1 MEHQNH
7 PQDQQPPVRRRRSSA
22 PVQPEV
28 PAATA
33 EQPKE
38 HRSQAL
44 PEEQVFA
51 QPVFDT
57 PAAKVDVPRKRSRRS
72 AHGDTVPLG
81 APDTA
86 AESPF
91 FALTSPAADDF
102 FQPENPPVQ
111 QAAMAVPVSAAP
123 QAVPMAAQKAVAA
136 PVSVSPQAVPEAV
149 QEAKSASKATTDE
162 SAEKIADPKSRQTFQ
177 YPSQYTSQR
186 KKSVSSAAKEASP
199 VQPEPPAE
207 DASGSEAGQ
216 PKPTLRQKL
225 PYYIGIA
232 LCTIVL
238 IVSGAKLVQYYSQIH
253 RANSASGHLRDLYR
267 PAGKQSNTTEAP
279 AETQPADIPTAE
291 PVSPDTQTSGT
302 EQQPGQTSEAP
313 PASTPEP
320 SPAPTP
326 VYPAVTDS
334 TAAFLA
340 KWPKKYPGNEGMR
353 IQERFTPLRQQNRD
367 VVGWLTIEGV
377 VDEPVFQRN
386 NSYYLTHDAT
396 GAKNPTGA
404 LFLDENCNLRI
415 VPMQVLIHGHNMKE
429 GAMFGSLKKY
439 KVKDASFYK
448 EHPFITFDS
457 LYESA
462 TYVIFAVAEVNIVP
476 GNTHYFPF
484 WHQFFFNDEE
494 AFRQYV
500 SLAKEYS
507 RFKVDIDIQPGDRLL
522 TLATCSSE
530 DDNLRLIVMARML
543 RPDENKVMLANQ
555 IYSATAK

>member
-1 MEHQNH
+1 MEPYQHQ
-7 PQDQQPPVRRRRSSA
+7 QDQQPPVRRRRSAAVEQQTRRRSQLNPDEQPVHQLRFEEPVAAANETPRKRTRRAGGDHPAVAALQSISADGNVLPPVIPSPASIPQPVEAPVHASSANVPANGLSSESPAAA
-22 PVQPEV
+22 PVQ
-28 PAATA
+28 
-33 EQPKE
+33 
-38 HRSQAL
+38 
-44 PEEQVFA
+44 A
-51 QPVFDT
+51 QP
-57 PAAKVDVPRKRSRRS
+57 AR
-72 AHGDTVPLG
+72 
-81 APDTA
+81 
-86 AESPF
+86 
-91 FALTSPAADDF
+91 
-102 FQPENPPVQ
+102 
-111 QAAMAVPVSAAP
+111 P
-123 QAVPMAAQKAVAA
+123 QK
-136 PVSVSPQAVPEAV
+136 
-149 QEAKSASKATTDE
+149 
-162 SAEKIADPKSRQTFQ
+162 TFQ

-186 KKSVSSAAKEASP
+186 AGRTSFAEDQTSQGS
-199 VQPEPPAE
+199 EPPPAAPE
-207 DASGSEAGQ
+207 ADASESKESSQ
-216 PKPTLRQKL
+216 KPTLKQKL

-232 LCTIVL
+232 LCTVVL
-238 IVSGAKLVQYYSQIH
+238 IVSGTKLVQYYSQIH
-253 RANSASGHLRDLYR
+253 RANSASGQLRELYR
-267 PAGKQSNTTEAP
+267 PADGPTATPASSPDSPTIETQSTNPAPSGTDATSQQAAGTEATS
-279 AETQPADIPTAE
+279 EPTAT
-291 PVSPDTQTSGT
+291 PAQPDVTASSSPS
-302 EQQPGQTSEAP
+302 
-313 PASTPEP
+313 
-320 SPAPTP
+320 
-326 VYPAVTDS
+326 VTDS
-334 TAAFLA
+334 TADFLA
-340 KWPKKYPGNEGMR
+340 KWPKKYPGNEEMR

-396 GAKNPTGA
+396 GAQNPTGA
-404 LFLDENCNLRI
+404 LFLDENCNLRT

-439 KVKDASFYK
+439 KVKDAAFYK

-530 DDNLRLIVMARML
+530 DSNLRLIVMARML
-543 RPDENKVMLANQ
+543 RPDENQVTLANQ

>member
-1 MEHQNH
+1 M
-7 PQDQQPPVRRRRSSA
+7 
-22 PVQPEV
+22 
-28 PAATA
+28 
-33 EQPKE
+33 
-38 HRSQAL
+38 
-44 PEEQVFA
+44 
-51 QPVFDT
+51 
-57 PAAKVDVPRKRSRRS
+57 
-72 AHGDTVPLG
+72 
-81 APDTA
+81 
-86 AESPF
+86 
-91 FALTSPAADDF
+91 
-102 FQPENPPVQ
+102 
-111 QAAMAVPVSAAP
+111 AAP
-123 QAVPMAAQKAVAA
+123 KAEAM
-136 PVSVSPQAVPEAV
+136 PVSVPPQAVPEAA
-149 QEAKSASKATTDE
+149 QEAEAVPEANAAADE
-162 SAEKIADPKSRQTFQ
+162 AAEKKAEVKSRQKFQ

-186 KKSVSSAAKEASP
+186 KKSAPFAERETAP

-207 DASGSEAGQ
+207 EAPASEGEQ

-238 IVSGAKLVQYYSQIH
+238 IISGTKLLQYYSQIH
-253 RANSASGHLRDLYR
+253 RANSASGQLRDLYR
-267 PAGKQSNTTEAP
+267 PAGKQSKTTEVP
-279 AETQPADIPTAE
+279 AETQPADLQTAE
-291 PVSPDTQTSGT
+291 PVSTESVSADPQTAGAQQPNQTSDAL
-302 EQQPGQTSEAP
+302 PV
-313 PASTPEP
+313 STPEP
-320 SPAPTP
+320 SPAPTAL
-326 VYPAVTDS
+326 YPAATDS

-340 KWPKKYPGNEGMR
+340 KWPNKYPGNEGMR
-353 IQERFTPLRQQNRD
+353 IQDRFTPLRQQNRD
-367 VVGWLTIEGV
+367 VVGWLSIEGV

-404 LFLDENCNLRI
+404 LFLDENCNLRT

-439 KVKDASFYK
+439 KVKDASFYR
-448 EHPFITFDS
+448 EHPYITFDS

-476 GNTHYFPF
+476 GNMHYFPF
-484 WHQFFFNDEE
+484 WHQFTFNDEE
-494 AFRQYV
+494 TFRQYV

>member
-1 MEHQNH
+1 MDHQNH

-28 PAATA
+28 PAAAA

-44 PEEQVFA
+44 PKEQVFA

-57 PAAKVDVPRKRSRRS
+57 PAAKVDVPRKRSRRT
-72 AHGDTVPLG
+72 AHSDTVPLG
-81 APDTA
+81 APDKA
-86 AESPF
+86 AKSPF
-91 FALTSPAADDF
+91 FALTPPAADDF
-102 FQPENPPVQ
+102 FQPENTPVQ
-111 QAAMAVPVSAAP
+111 QAAIAVPVSAAP
-123 QAVPMAAQKAVAA
+123 QAIPMAAQKAETGY
-136 PVSVSPQAVPEAV
+136 EAV
-149 QEAKSASKATTDE
+149 ITPEAKSAPKATTDE

-186 KKSVSSAAKEASP
+186 KKSVSSAAKKASP

-216 PKPTLRQKL
+216 PIPTLRQKL

-232 LCTIVL
+232 LCAIVL

-253 RANSASGHLRDLYR
+253 RANSASGQLRDLYR
-267 PAGKQSNTTEAP
+267 PAGKQSITTEAP
-279 AETQPADIPTAE
+279 AETQPADIPTAG
-291 PVSPDTQTSGT
+291 PVSPDTQTAVAA
-302 EQQPGQTSEAP
+302 QQPGQTSEAQLT
-313 PASTPEP
+313 STPEP

-326 VYPAVTDS
+326 VYPAATDS

-439 KVKDASFYK
+439 KVKDAPFYK

-555 IYSATAK
+555 IYSATAE